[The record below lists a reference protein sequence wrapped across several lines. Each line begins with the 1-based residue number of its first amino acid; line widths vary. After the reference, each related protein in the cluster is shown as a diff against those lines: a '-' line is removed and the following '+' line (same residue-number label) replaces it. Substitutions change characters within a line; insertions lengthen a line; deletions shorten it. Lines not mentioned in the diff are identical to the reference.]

1 MDFPTSTGWIS
12 ISGYIWTL
20 NAVTFG
26 ILAILAIVTLRDTDE
41 DTGLVRAYQRWRLSR
56 TRMSRL
62 LKRRHVEAAAYVR
75 SLPVVEVKAQIARC
89 RDCQC
94 KERCDRALRSL
105 APCTS
110 RYSFC
115 PNTESVERFVKAYV

>member
-1 MDFPTSTGWIS
+1 MDASYTSWIS

-26 ILAILAIVTLRDTDE
+26 ILATLALLTLRDTDE
-41 DTGLVRAYQRWRLSR
+41 DTWLVRAYQGWRLKG

-62 LKRRHVEAAAYVR
+62 LKRRHVGVGDYVR
-75 SLPVVEVKAQIARC
+75 SLPVAEVKAQIARC
-89 RDCQC
+89 HDCQC
-94 KERCDRALRSL
+94 KELCDRALRSI

-115 PNTESVERFVKAYV
+115 PNTDSVDRFAKACC